1 MNNTYFNYDN
11 NNDNNTGNNNY
22 APIETPS
29 VNPFGA
35 KIEDNGSFNS
45 SVPEQPATFTQPTP
59 PVQQQPFNPVINQTP
74 QQQMN
79 TMPYQAPNQPFNPLG
94 NQVPPQQF
102 NPLGNQAPQQN
113 PYGQQ
118 QFNPLGNTY
127 PNQYNTYQEPQKEII
142 PGGIPNYNMSD
153 EQLIDAYMGPEASKF
168 RNNKFNVGAFFFGMY
183 YFVFRKMYIETAVI
197 ILINIALA
205 IVKLAPGGLVLGVI
219 YGFIA
224 NSLYCNH
231 AARAVQKIKAEAPS
245 ASMQHL
251 TEICS
256 SKGGTSLMGFLVL
269 FFLTTILP
277 IIIIFTFISMNVPR

>member
-11 NNDNNTGNNNY
+11 NPNDNNGNSNY
-22 APIETPS
+22 TSIETPS
-29 VNPFGA
+29 INPFGA
-35 KIEDNGSFNS
+35 KLEDNGSFNS
-45 SVPEQPATFTQPTP
+45 GVPEQPATFNQPTP
-59 PVQQQPFNPVINQTP
+59 PVQQQPFNPVQ
-74 QQQMN
+74 
-79 TMPYQAPNQPFNPLG
+79 
-94 NQVPPQQF
+94 
-102 NPLGNQAPQQN
+102 NQAPQPN
-113 PYGQQ
+113 PYGQAPQ

-142 PGGIPNYNMSD
+142 PGGIPNYNLSD

-168 RNNKFNVGAFFFGMY
+168 KNSKFNVGAFFFGMY

-197 ILINIALA
+197 ILINVALA
-205 IVKLAPGGLVLGVI
+205 IAKLAPGGLVLGVI

-231 AARAVQKIKAEAPS
+231 AARAVQKIKAEAPG

-256 SKGGTSLMGFLVL
+256 SKGGTSLIGFLVL

-277 IIIIFTFISMNVPR
+277 IIIIFSYVFMNVQR